1 MPIKIYIKSMKYQS
15 FIIKP
20 CLETVQGSKRAAIML
35 VAIPLL
41 LLGVICLMPATLGA
55 NKEVSNL

>member
-1 MPIKIYIKSMKYQS
+1 MKYQS

-20 CLETVQGSKRAAIML
+20 FLETVQRSKRVAIML

-41 LLGVICLMPATLGA
+41 LLETICLMPATLDA
-55 NKEVSNL
+55 NKEVSNP